1 MKTVARA
8 ALIAVPFV
16 SMLTA
21 CGGGG
26 DGGSGSNSGTTG
38 NGTLQVSMT
47 DAPSC
52 GFDHVFVTVNKVRV
66 NTSSSAGDN
75 DAGWTD
81 ITMASP
87 RRSTCSR

>member
-26 DGGSGSNSGTTG
+26 DGGSGSGGTTG

-47 DAPSC
+47 DALLWLRPC
-52 GFDHVFVTVNKVRV
+52 FCHGQQGPGEHQQF
-66 NTSSSAGDN
+66 
-75 DAGWTD
+75 
-81 ITMASP
+81 
-87 RRSTCSR
+87 RR